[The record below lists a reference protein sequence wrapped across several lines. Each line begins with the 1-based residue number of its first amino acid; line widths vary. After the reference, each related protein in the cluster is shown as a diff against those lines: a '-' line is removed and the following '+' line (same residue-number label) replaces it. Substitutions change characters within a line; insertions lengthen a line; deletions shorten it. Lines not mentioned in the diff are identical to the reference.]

1 MILNSLSLRDFRS
14 YEAVDLSFS
23 PGVNIICGDN
33 GRGKTNLLEA
43 VWLLTGVRSWRA
55 AKKAELVRWDRQK
68 ATIRAGVESRNR
80 QFDLMVELPAS
91 GRSQIWVNGIKKQRQ
106 LELSE
111 TFRCVLFSPED
122 LYLIKGPA
130 SGRRDFL
137 DSAISQIRP
146 RYGDLLARYEKL
158 LESKSRLLKQEE
170 PRPSV
175 QLIEAFDDQLAQ
187 IGALLLGYRAKFCRG
202 LSEECGKLHEAISGG
217 KETLSLRYKTVST
230 VADPFAPSN
239 IIEGQLRDHL
249 ESHRVAELQSGSC
262 LSGLHK
268 DDLELN
274 INDRPARA
282 FASQGQT
289 RTAVLSLKLGCREI
303 FHQDSGEYPILLLDD
318 VLSELDA
325 KRQEFVLRR
334 ITGGQVF
341 ITCCEEDRLG
351 GLERGKVFHIKDG
364 RLL

>member
-55 AKKAELVRWDRQK
+55 AKKAELVRWDSQK

-122 LYLIKGPA
+122 LYLIKGA
-130 SGRRDFL
+130 AAGRRDFL
-137 DSAISQIRP
+137 DAAICQIRP
-146 RYGDLLARYEKL
+146 RYGDLLVRYEKL

-170 PRPSV
+170 FRPSAE
-175 QLIEAFDDQLAQ
+175 LIASYDDQLAA
-187 IGALLLGYRAKFCRG
+187 IGSHLMGYRAKFCRG
-202 LSEECGKLHEAISGG
+202 LNEECGKLHEAISGG
-217 KETLSLRYKTVST
+217 KEQLTLQYKTVST
-230 VADPFAPSN
+230 VTDPFAEPSV
-239 IIEGQLRDHL
+239 IEGQLRDHL
-249 ESHRVAELQSGSC
+249 ESHRNAELQSGNC

-268 DDLELN
+268 DDVELE
-274 INDRPARA
+274 INGRSARA

-289 RTAVLSLKLGCREI
+289 RSAALALKFGQREL
-303 FHQDSGEYPILLLDD
+303 FFRDTGEYPVLLLDD

-325 KRQEFVLRR
+325 PRQAFVASHAM
-334 ITGGQVF
+334 GGQSI
-341 ITCCEEDRLG
+341 ITCCEERQEFQNSHL
-351 GLERGKVFHIKDG
+351 I
-364 RLL
+364 LL

>member
-1 MILNSLSLRDFRS
+1 MILQSISLRDFRS
-14 YEAVDLSFS
+14 YDAAGFEFS
-23 PGVNIICGDN
+23 PDVNIICGDN
-33 GRGKTNLLEA
+33 GRGKTNLLESI
-43 VWLLTGVRSWRA
+43 WMLTGVRSWRA
-55 AKKAELVRWDRQK
+55 AKKAELVRWDSPK
-68 ATIRAGVESRNR
+68 ALLKAYVETRGRSHEL
-80 QFDLMVELPAS
+80 QLELPAA
-91 GRSQIWVNGIKKQRQ
+91 GRSQIWVNGVKKQRQ

-111 TFRCVLFSPED
+111 YLRCVLFSPED

-130 SGRRDFL
+130 SGRREFL

-217 KETLSLRYKTVST
+217 KETLTLRYKTVST

-239 IIEGQLRDHL
+239 IIEGQLLDHL
-249 ESHRVAELQSGSC
+249 ESHRMAEIQSGSC

-268 DDLELN
+268 DDVELD
-274 INDRPARA
+274 INGRPARA

-289 RTAVLSLKLGCREI
+289 RSAALALKFAQREL
-303 FHQDSGEYPILLLDD
+303 FFRDTGEYPILLLDD

-325 KRQEFVLRR
+325 PRQAFVASH
-334 ITGGQVF
+334 TMGGQSI
-341 ITCCEEDRLG
+341 ITCCEERQEFQNSHL
-351 GLERGKVFHIKDG
+351 I
-364 RLL
+364 LL

>member
-1 MILNSLSLRDFRS
+1 MILKDLSLRDFRS
-14 YEAVDLSFS
+14 YETAEYAFS
-23 PGVNIICGDN
+23 PDVNIICGDN

-43 VWLLTGVRSWRA
+43 IFLLTGVRSWRA
-55 AKKAELVRWDRQK
+55 AKKAELVRWEESK
-68 ATIRAGVESRNR
+68 AELRATVETRGR
-80 QFDLMVELPAS
+80 QFQLKLDMPAS
-91 GRSQIWVNGIKKQRQ
+91 GRSQVWVNGVKKQRQ

-111 TFRCVLFSPED
+111 YFRCVLFSPED

-137 DSAISQIRP
+137 DSAICQIRP

-175 QLIEAFDDQLAQ
+175 HLIEAFDDQLAQ
-187 IGALLLGYRAKFCRG
+187 IGALLMGYRAKFCRG

-217 KETLSLRYKTVST
+217 KETLTLRYKTVST
-230 VADPFAPSN
+230 VTDHFADPAV
-239 IIEGQLRDHL
+239 IEGQLRAHL
-249 ESHRVAELQSGSC
+249 ESHRLAELQSGAC

-268 DDLELN
+268 DDVELD
-274 INDRPARA
+274 INGRPARA

-289 RTAVLSLKLGCREI
+289 RSAALALKFAQREL
-303 FHQDSGEYPILLLDD
+303 FFRDTGEYPVLLLDD

-325 KRQEFVLRR
+325 PRQAFVASH
-334 ITGGQVF
+334 TMGGQSI
-341 ITCCEEDRLG
+341 ITCCEERQEFQNSHL
-351 GLERGKVFHIKDG
+351 I
-364 RLL
+364 LL

>member
-1 MILNSLSLRDFRS
+1 MMLNSISLRKFRS
-14 YEAVDLSFS
+14 YDEADFSFS

-33 GRGKTNLLEA
+33 GKGKTNLLEGI
-43 VWLLTGVRSWRA
+43 WMLTGVRSWRSS
-55 AKKAELVRWDRQK
+55 KKAELVQWEQQSALLK
-68 ATIRAGVESRNR
+68 AQVETRGR
-80 QFDLMVELPAS
+80 TFDLQMELPVG
-91 GRSQIWVNGIKKQRQ
+91 GRSQVWVNGVKKKRQ

-111 TFRCVLFSPED
+111 QLRCVLFSPED

-130 SGRRDFL
+130 AGRREFL
-137 DSAISQIRP
+137 DSAICQIRP
-146 RYGDLLARYEKL
+146 RYGELLARYEKL

-187 IGALLLGYRAKFCRG
+187 IGSYLMGYRARFCRG
-202 LSEECGKLHEAISGG
+202 LAEECGKLHQAISGG
-217 KETLSLRYKTVST
+217 KETLTLQYKTVST
-230 VADPFAPSN
+230 VTDPFAQPAV
-239 IIEGQLRDHL
+239 IEQQLRDHL

-268 DDLELN
+268 DDVELN

-289 RTAVLSLKLGCREI
+289 RSAALALKFGQREL
-303 FHQDSGEYPILLLDD
+303 FFRDTGEYPVLLLDD

-325 KRQEFVLRR
+325 PRQAFVASHAM
-334 ITGGQVF
+334 GGQSI
-341 ITCCEEDRLG
+341 ITCCEERQEFENSNL
-351 GLERGKVFHIKDG
+351 I
-364 RLL
+364 LL

>member
-1 MILNSLSLRDFRS
+1 MILEHISLRDFRS
-14 YEAVDLSFS
+14 YDAAGFEFS
-23 PGVNIICGDN
+23 PDVNIICGDN
-33 GRGKTNLLEA
+33 GRGKTNLLESI
-43 VWLLTGVRSWRA
+43 WMLTGVRSWRA
-55 AKKAELVRWDRQK
+55 AKKAELVRWDSPK
-68 ATIRAGVESRNR
+68 ALLKANVETRGRSHEL
-80 QFDLMVELPAS
+80 QLELPAA
-91 GRSQIWVNGIKKQRQ
+91 GRSQIWVNGVKKQRQ
-106 LELSE
+106 PELSE
-111 TFRCVLFSPED
+111 YLRCVLFSPED

-230 VADPFAPSN
+230 VTDPFAPSN

-249 ESHRVAELQSGSC
+249 ERHRMAEIQSGSC

-268 DDLELN
+268 DDVELD
-274 INDRPARA
+274 INGRPARA

-289 RTAVLSLKLGCREI
+289 RSAALALKFAQREL
-303 FHQDSGEYPILLLDD
+303 FFRDTGEYPVLLLDD

-325 KRQEFVLRR
+325 PRQAFVACH
-334 ITGGQVF
+334 TMGGQSI
-341 ITCCEEDRLG
+341 ITCCEERQEFQNSHL
-351 GLERGKVFHIKDG
+351 I
-364 RLL
+364 LL